1 MQLKLHLEK
10 WMVFMSKEHYIIPI
24 FVPHEGCPHNCV
36 FCNQNAITGSAN
48 KVDSIFVRKTVENYL
63 ETMGNT
69 SATIEISFY
78 GGTFT
83 AIDIKKQNE
92 LLTVAK
98 EYKDLGKVK
107 FIRLSTRP
115 DYIDDNILNNLK
127 RFDVDI
133 IELGV
138 QSLSDKVLNMSGRG
152 HTVQDVYDASEKIKQ
167 YGFTLGHQIMP
178 GLPGDD
184 YKKDIITVNKVID
197 IKPDICRIYPSL
209 VIKNT
214 PMEEMYQNGSYKP
227 YSLDK
232 AVNISK
238 ELFGRLQA
246 ENIKVIRIGL
256 QPTEE
261 INTGKE
267 LVAGP
272 FHPAF
277 RELVMGSI
285 YRDMIGKNIPA
296 NYSGQIVLEINSK
309 EISKLYA
316 NKKYFF
322 NKLED
327 DFKKCTFKVMQN
339 NSIDRSHLI
348 INLGNDR
355 KIFSIEKYLELKYK
369 RENI

>member
-1 MQLKLHLEK
+1 
-10 WMVFMSKEHYIIPI
+10 MSKQHYIIPI

-36 FCNQNAITGSAN
+36 FCNQNAITGSEN
-48 KVDSIFVRKTVENYL
+48 NVDADFVKNTVDNYL
-63 ETMGNT
+63 KTIGNT
-69 SATIEISFY
+69 NATIEVSFF

-83 AIDIKKQNE
+83 AINIEKQNE

-98 EYKDLGKVK
+98 RYKDLGKIK

-127 RFDVDI
+127 RFSVDI

-138 QSLSDKVLNMSGRG
+138 QSLSDKVLIMAGRG
-152 HTVQDVYDASEKIKQ
+152 HTAKDVYDASEKIKQ

-184 YKKDIITVNKVID
+184 YKKDMMTVSKVIE

-214 PMEEMYQNGSYKP
+214 PMEQMYLKGTYKP

-232 AVNISK
+232 AINISK
-238 ELFGRLQA
+238 ELVGRLQA
-246 ENIKVIRIGL
+246 ENIKVIRVGL
-256 QPTEE
+256 QPTDE
-261 INTGKE
+261 INIGKE

-277 RELVMGSI
+277 NELVIGSM
-285 YRDMIGKNIPA
+285 YRDFIHENIP
-296 NYSGQIVLEINSK
+296 NDYREHVELEINSK
-309 EISKLYA
+309 EVSKLYA

-322 NKLED
+322 NKLKED
-327 DFKKCTFKVMQN
+327 HKNCDFNVVQN
-339 NSIDRSHLI
+339 NSIDREHLVI
-348 INLGNDR
+348 KLGDD
-355 KIFSIEKYLELKYK
+355 KILLSMQEFLVQKYK
-369 RENI
+369 RGNKQ

>member
-1 MQLKLHLEK
+1 
-10 WMVFMSKEHYIIPI
+10 MSKQHYIIPI

-36 FCNQNAITGSAN
+36 FCNQNAITGSEN
-48 KVDSIFVRKTVENYL
+48 KVDAAFVRKTMEDYL
-63 ETMGNT
+63 KTIGNT
-69 SATIEISFY
+69 KAIVEVSFF

-92 LLTVAK
+92 LLSVAK
-98 EYKDLGKVK
+98 EYKDLGKIR

-115 DYIDDNILNNLK
+115 DYIDDNILTNLK
-127 RFDVDI
+127 NYGVDI

-138 QSLSDKVLNMSGRG
+138 QSLSDKVLTMSGRG
-152 HTVQDVYDASEKIKQ
+152 HTAKDVYDASEKIKQ

-184 YKKDIITVNKVID
+184 YKKDIDTVNQVIS

-209 VIKNT
+209 VIKDT
-214 PMEEMYQNGSYKP
+214 PMEEMYLHGTYKP

-238 ELFGRLQA
+238 ELLGRLQA
-246 ENIKVIRIGL
+246 ANITVIRVGL

-261 INTGKE
+261 INIGKE
-267 LVAGP
+267 LLAGP

-277 RELVMGSI
+277 KELVMASI
-285 YRDMIGKNIPA
+285 YRDMICKNIPS
-296 NYSGQIVLEINSK
+296 NYSGHVVIKINSK

-316 NKKYFF
+316 NKKQFF
-322 NKLED
+322 KKIIDNYKKC
-327 DFKKCTFKVMQN
+327 DFKVVQN
-339 NSIDRSHLI
+339 DLIDRSHLVMK
-348 INLGNDR
+348 LNDQEIR
-355 KIFSIEKYLELKYK
+355 LSMQKYFELQYK
-369 RENI
+369 RGNQ